1 MQYWRWTLQKSKVDL
16 EYKEEETFFRTLF
29 WIQFFLL
36 QISLLPRYISVAY
49 LFCYKCKHQDSLLI
63 YFGLSEDEFT
73 AYIYEQGRLDLK
85 LDEMRLWKINWRKR
99 MLAISKLVHNFCQMI
114 VKSIFLYKLINGY
127 ECYQKGVDG
136 LID

>member
-1 MQYWRWTLQKSKVDL
+1 
-16 EYKEEETFFRTLF
+16 
-29 WIQFFLL
+29 
-36 QISLLPRYISVAY
+36 
-49 LFCYKCKHQDSLLI
+49 LI

-114 VKSIFLYKLINGY
+114 VKSIFLHKLINGY